1 MRRQVWVPENLQSS
15 VLHAPPLTAEECAS
29 SSSSA
34 SDATAAVYS
43 MGGLTSASHG
53 VYGQEKPDLKSDTQI
68 RSIDETVRINVGGLM
83 FESYES
89 TLKRDPS
96 SLLAQLHPVA
106 SATSH
111 THLSPLILPDPEG
124 FYYFDRDW

>member
-1 MRRQVWVPENLQSS
+1 MRRQDWVPVSLQSS
-15 VLHAPPLTAEECAS
+15 VLDASPITAKEGATS
-29 SSSSA
+29 SSG
-34 SDATAAVYS
+34 SDAAASMYS
-43 MGGLTSASHG
+43 MGGLPSANRGIH
-53 VYGQEKPDLKSDTQI
+53 GQETSDIKPDAQI

-83 FESYES
+83 FEAYES

-96 SLLAQLHPVA
+96 SLLAQLHPVDL
-106 SATSH
+106 ATSH

>member
-1 MRRQVWVPENLQSS
+1 VPVSLQSS
-15 VLHAPPLTAEECAS
+15 VLDASPITTKEGATS
-29 SSSSA
+29 SSSG
-34 SDATAAVYS
+34 SDAAGSMYS
-43 MGGLTSASHG
+43 MVGSPSANRGMH
-53 VYGQEKPDLKSDTQI
+53 GQETSDLKPDAQI

-83 FESYES
+83 FEAYES

-96 SLLAQLHPVA
+96 SLLAQLHSVD